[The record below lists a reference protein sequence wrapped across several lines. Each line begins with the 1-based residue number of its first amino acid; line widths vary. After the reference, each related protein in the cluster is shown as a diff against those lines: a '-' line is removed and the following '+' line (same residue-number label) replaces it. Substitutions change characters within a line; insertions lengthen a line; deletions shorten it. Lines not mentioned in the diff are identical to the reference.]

1 MVINGAIVSD
11 LDMMYIESVLQVSQL
26 SVVGNEST
34 FLPGIDHPEA
44 GAPLFVTFQSAQ
56 VQLKQISAQIV
67 FNLKHWVQIAAEL
80 PELILPYEIRCIRA
94 SSDIP
99 LLSLP
104 KPHGGLC
111 FHYHPDIIRSLSK
124 LYFALNYFPTLVH
137 HILDFGYFG

>member
-44 GAPLFVTFQSAQ
+44 GGSLFVTFQSAQ

-67 FNLKHWVQIAAEL
+67 FNLKRWVQIAAEL
-80 PELILPYEIRCIRA
+80 PEPE
-94 SSDIP
+94 
-99 LLSLP
+99 
-104 KPHGGLC
+104 HGGLC
-111 FHYHPDIIRSLSK
+111 FHYHPDIIRSL
-124 LYFALNYFPTLVH
+124 
-137 HILDFGYFG
+137 